1 MTHPITIDPYPFPSH
16 HPYLKSMTP
25 AEIRDEIIDILED
38 ISPDEELDD
47 LKDSE
52 PFRDQLELDSM
63 DFLDIVMELR
73 KRHRVQI
80 PEEDYGHLAS
90 MDSTV
95 SYLEPKMKD
104 IVKS

>member
-1 MTHPITIDPYPFPSH
+1 
-16 HPYLKSMTP
+16 MTP
-25 AEIRDEIIDILED
+25 AEIREEILDILED

-47 LKDSE
+47 LKDDVA
-52 PFRDQLELDSM
+52 FRDQLELDSM

-80 PEEDYGHLAS
+80 PEEDYGALAS

-95 SYLEPKMKD
+95 EYLEPKMRD